1 MKLSYKYLASALSS
15 AAIYLVMVTPLT
27 EPSHR
32 SKPPSR
38 PLQLAQ
44 ASNVCRTPYGACILP
59 GYAPVGSPCWCAS
72 QNGPIQGRVG

>member
-1 MKLSYKYLASALSS
+1 MKPLHKSPASTFAA
-15 AAIYLVMVTPLT
+15 AAISLLMVTPLT
-27 EPSHR
+27 QPTQQ
-32 SKPPSR
+32 SKQQTR

-59 GYAPVGSPCWCAS
+59 GYAPLGALCWCAS